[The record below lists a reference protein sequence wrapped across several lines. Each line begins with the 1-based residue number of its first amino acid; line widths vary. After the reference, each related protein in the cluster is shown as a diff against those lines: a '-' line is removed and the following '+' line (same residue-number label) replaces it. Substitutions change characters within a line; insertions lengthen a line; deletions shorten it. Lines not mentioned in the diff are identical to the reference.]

1 MQQQPQMGTSTP
13 AQQGQTPSTKP
24 QQQQGSDTKA
34 PQQGG
39 TSFTDWAS
47 I

>member
-1 MQQQPQMGTSTP
+1 MQNQQMGTQQPQP
-13 AQQGQTPSTKP
+13 APAKP
-24 QQQQGSDTKA
+24 QQQQGQDTKA

>member
-1 MQQQPQMGTSTP
+1 MQNQPQMGTPAQTTP
-13 AQQGQTPSTKP
+13 AKP
-24 QQQQGSDTKA
+24 QQQQGQSQGTKT